1 MIQADHDE
9 ATVWTLRGL
18 TARLDIKRRLVM
30 SDVKLELTEIVGRED
45 AAIWLSTLSKAFGS
59 DGHVELPL
67 GPSLVSVHVPGRVR
81 AEIEVEVDGDEV
93 EVEIEFKWSTAQ
105 AVGHSPAEPQ
115 APARMRA
122 QRANGRKSARGSSRS
137 RSSVR
142 NS

>member
-1 MIQADHDE
+1 
-9 ATVWTLRGL
+9 
-18 TARLDIKRRLVM
+18 LDIERRLVM
-30 SDVKLELTEIVGRED
+30 SDVKLELKEIVGRED
-45 AAIWLSTLSKAFGS
+45 AAIWLSTLSKAFGT

-105 AVGHSPAEPQ
+105 IADHSSAEPQ
-115 APARMRA
+115 AASRMKA
-122 QRANGRKSARGSSRS
+122 QQANGRKSAHGSRRP

-142 NS
+142 SS